1 MVKQINPSLA
11 RIWHSEN
18 VRQYGYSNPKLIP
31 IESESQHRLVDILE
45 QGVTNVQFDNLTK
58 LAKIQPR
65 ELNLMLTR
73 LAPLI
78 RQTSSFLPELDQSEV
93 ELRFAEIMRVFLAD
107 FKDPAAVMK
116 KRGLAKVFVASLGR
130 TGLLAAKALYTA
142 GIGTIITFDGTRVRQ
157 PDTNELG
164 YAPMAIG
171 LTRHEAA
178 KQHLGKK
185 REELQLHTRLTDGL
199 DRISA
204 ALLIAND
211 VTDPADYQ
219 VWMTRDVPH
228 ISICFTESG
237 ASISQLVTPGVTPC
251 LACSEIYRMQED
263 PSWLAT
269 VTQLSQL
276 DRDLADSVSMLAA
289 VSVAVRRILN
299 QIDNP
304 ESDSGS
310 PVDFVSTTGELL
322 EGVLPETNCGCR

>member
-11 RIWHSEN
+11 RIWHTEN
-18 VRQYGYSNPKLIP
+18 IRQYGYSNPTLIP
-31 IESESQHRLVDILE
+31 IQSEAQHRVLDILE
-45 QGVTNVQFDNLTK
+45 QGVTNVQFGNLTR
-58 LAKIQPR
+58 LAKINEP
-65 ELNLMLTR
+65 ELNLILNR

-78 RQTSSFLPELDQSEV
+78 RQTSSFLPELDQSDV
-93 ELRFAEIMRVFLAD
+93 EMRFAEIMRVFLAD
-107 FKDPAAVMK
+107 FEDPAAVMK
-116 KRGLAKVFVASLGR
+116 KRGLAKVFVSSLGR

-142 GIGTIITFDGTRVRQ
+142 GVGTLITFDGTRVRK

-164 YAPMAIG
+164 YVPMAIG

-178 KQHLGKK
+178 KQQLGKK
-185 REELQLHTRLTDGL
+185 RDELQLHTRLTSGL

-211 VTDPADYQ
+211 VVDPADYQ

-237 ASISQLVTPGVTPC
+237 ASISQLVNPGLGPC

-263 PSWLAT
+263 PNWLAT

-289 VSVAVRRILN
+289 VSVAVRRILK

-304 ESDSGS
+304 QADTNH
-310 PVDFVSTTGELL
+310 PLDFYSKNGEIV

>member
-18 VRQYGYSNPKLIP
+18 VRQYGYANPKLIP

-65 ELNLMLTR
+65 ELNLMLMR

-116 KRGLAKVFVASLGR
+116 KRGLAKVFVGSLGR

-304 ESDSGS
+304 ESDSNS
-310 PVDFVSTTGELL
+310 PLDFVSATGELL

>member
-18 VRQYGYSNPKLIP
+18 VRQYGYSNPKLVP

-65 ELNLMLTR
+65 ELNLILTR

-78 RQTSSFLPELDQSEV
+78 RQTSSFLPELDQNEV

-116 KRGLAKVFVASLGR
+116 KRGLAKVFVANLSR
-130 TGLLAAKALYTA
+130 TGLLAVKALYTA

-204 ALLIAND
+204 ALLLAND

-237 ASISQLVTPGVTPC
+237 ANISQLVTPGVTPC

-263 PSWLAT
+263 PNWLAT

-276 DRDLADSVSMLAA
+276 DRDLADSVSMLAS

-304 ESDSGS
+304 TQESGS
-310 PVDFVSTTGELL
+310 PLEFISSTGELI
-322 EGVLPETNCGCR
+322 EGLLPEANCGCR

>member
-304 ESDSGS
+304 ESDSSS
-310 PVDFVSTTGELL
+310 PLDFVSTTGELL

>member
-31 IESESQHRLVDILE
+31 IDSESQHRLVDILE

-65 ELNLMLTR
+65 ELNLILTR

-116 KRGLAKVFVASLGR
+116 KRGLAKVFISNLGR

-237 ASISQLVTPGVTPC
+237 ASISQLVAPGLTAC

-299 QIDNP
+299 QIDDP
-304 ESDSGS
+304 TAESSS
-310 PVDFVSTTGELL
+310 PLEFVSATGELV
-322 EGVLPETNCGCR
+322 EGVLPEANCGCR

>member
-304 ESDSGS
+304 ESDSGI
-310 PVDFVSTTGELL
+310 PLDFVSATGELL

>member
-310 PVDFVSTTGELL
+310 PLDFVSATGELL